1 MGNIFALEYCP
12 LSPGLPWAGVLPLPT
27 LASFV
32 YICSVHFCHCFTF
45 SPVLLS
51 VQIQVIDSNYIYCF
65 SCVTFISLKLSV
77 RLAVA
82 QTRAGVS
89 ERPALLLCCRGG
101 VGSRERGAEGAL
113 RLWALGPA
121 PSSAPPSAW
130 PRPLPRPCPS
140 LAPPRPQ
147 PGPAPPLRAAL
158 ILVSLTS
165 VLSFPFLSLPCCS
178 TGPWLPCPCSLSL
191 VAGGLGHGS
200 QWRPAGLAFRCWRG
214 PRASLSRLPPPCLPH
229 GLAQQP
235 PQKSA
240 AKLRLCRVPP
250 LQATAET
257 ACVPQVYVAD
267 DP

>member
-1 MGNIFALEYCP
+1 MGNIFALEYRP

-130 PRPLPRPCPS
+130 PRPLP
-140 LAPPRPQ
+140 Q
-147 PGPAPPLRAAL
+147 PGPAPP
-158 ILVSLTS
+158 
-165 VLSFPFLSLPCCS
+165 
-178 TGPWLPCPCSLSL
+178 
-191 VAGGLGHGS
+191 
-200 QWRPAGLAFRCWRG
+200 PAW
-214 PRASLSRLPPPCLPH
+214 PRASPARRAHSGVSDFGSQLSFHFLAALLDH
-229 GLAQQP
+229 GF
-235 PQKSA
+235 
-240 AKLRLCRVPP
+240 RVPV
-250 LQATAET
+250 LFLWSL
-257 ACVPQVYVAD
+257 VV
-267 DP
+267 